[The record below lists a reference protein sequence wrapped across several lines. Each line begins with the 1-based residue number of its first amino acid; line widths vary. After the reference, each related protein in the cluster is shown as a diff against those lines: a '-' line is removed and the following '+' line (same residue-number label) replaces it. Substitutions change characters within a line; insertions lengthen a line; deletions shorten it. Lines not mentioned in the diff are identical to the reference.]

1 MNEIQWF
8 GILLFLFSVF
18 ISSCSQIILKK
29 SAQVTYDHWIREYLN
44 VRVISAY
51 TIFLLSSFLT
61 MYAYK
66 YVPLS
71 LGPMLEACGYIFVT
85 VLGVCIL
92 KEKVGK
98 RKMAGM
104 ALIMAGIA
112 VVSCF
117 GA

>member
-29 SAQVTYDHWIREYLN
+29 SAQVTYEHWIREYLN

-98 RKMAGM
+98 RKLAGM
-104 ALIMAGIA
+104 ALIMAGIT

>member
-1 MNEIQWF
+1 MTDAMWF
-8 GILLFLFSVF
+8 GIPLFLFSVF

-29 SAQVTYDHWIREYLN
+29 SAQVTYDHWILEYLN

-51 TIFLLSSFLT
+51 GIFFLSSFLT

-85 VLGVCIL
+85 ILGVCIL

-98 RKMAGM
+98 RKLIGM
-104 ALIMAGIA
+104 ALILIGIA

-117 GA
+117 GV

>member
-1 MNEIQWF
+1 M
-8 GILLFLFSVF
+8 FLFSVF
-18 ISSCSQIILKK
+18 ISSCSQVILKK
-29 SAQVTYDHWIREYLN
+29 SAQVKYDSWIKEYLN

-51 TIFLLSSFLT
+51 TIFFISSFLT

-71 LGPMLEACGYIFVT
+71 MGPMLEACGYIFVT
-85 VLGVCIL
+85 VLGVWVL
-92 KEKVGK
+92 KESVKK
-98 RKMAGM
+98 KKIAGM
-104 ALIMAGIA
+104 ALIIAGIV